1 MSYTRVYD
9 TDFNFMYQLRDGES
23 LTDTFLDVHP
33 LGYYWTNSNLN
44 TQQFTAITTDPSTG
58 THTFQ
63 VINGVPTITTCACGH
78 PKGTAAWT
86 TLA

>member
-1 MSYTRVYD
+1 MAYTCVYD
-9 TDFNFMYQLRDGES
+9 ADFNLMYRLRDGES

-33 LGYYWTNSNLN
+33 LGRYWTDPSVN
-44 TQQFTAITTDPSTG
+44 TQQFTAVTTNDDR
-58 THTFQ
+58 THSFQ
-63 VINGVPTITTCACGH
+63 VSNGTPVIVTCACGH

>member
-9 TDFNFMYQLRDGES
+9 TDFNFMYQLRDGET
-23 LTDTFLDVHP
+23 LTDTFLDVHQ
-33 LGYYWTNSNLN
+33 LGRYWTDPSLN
-44 TQQFTAITTDPSTG
+44 TQQFTAVTTDPTTG

-63 VINGVPTITTCACGH
+63 VISGVPTITTCACGH